1 MKNLT
6 QETQKPQ
13 LTEEEKKLL
22 KSKKEVSKKLLDIF
36 NNDIFDVNTVE
47 RNVQV
52 FKNTLQ
58 SEFYKLRSK
67 KVKELNIKILKNK
80 ETTEYDKFHNQILGA
95 LNELPI
101 FLAESVLDDFLGA
114 IEGKMREKK
123 FNTKFNELKIEVR
136 EDDEEKQ

>member
-58 SEFYKLRSK
+58 SEFYKLRSM
-67 KVKELNIKILKNK
+67 KVKELKIKILKSEK
-80 ETTEYDKFHNQILGA
+80 TTEYDKFHNQILGA

-136 EDDEEKQ
+136 EDDEEKK